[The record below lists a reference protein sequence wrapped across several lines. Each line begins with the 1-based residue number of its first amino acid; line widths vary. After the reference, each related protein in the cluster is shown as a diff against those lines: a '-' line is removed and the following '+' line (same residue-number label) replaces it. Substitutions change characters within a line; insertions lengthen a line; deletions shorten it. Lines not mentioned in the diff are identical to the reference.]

1 MMINYPLKDLVLNID
16 KNISYNDFDNV
27 INDINDL
34 LFDTDWIAEYDI
46 HSILYKRFLTFRN
59 KINTDKRYDFNISS
73 LQYDNSYIDIN
84 NDGFLFSLNNNPISL
99 NGVRIFVYNNINT
112 DFELLLS
119 ILKKCLKNANMN
131 IDYYNKNINDTYNSL
146 IGFQKGLDGNYNW
159 VL

>member
-1 MMINYPLKDLVLNID
+1 MINYPLKDLVLNID
-16 KNISYNDFDNV
+16 KNISYNDFNDV
-27 INDINDL
+27 LYDINDL
-34 LFDTDWIAEYDI
+34 LSNTDWIAEYDK
-46 HSILYKRFLTFRN
+46 HSILYKRFITFRN

-73 LQYDNSYIDIN
+73 LQYDNSYVDIN
-84 NDGFLFSLNNNPISL
+84 NDGFLFSLNNNAISL

>member
-1 MMINYPLKDLVLNID
+1 MINYPLKDLVLNID

-34 LFDTDWIAEYDI
+34 LSNTDWIAEYDI
-46 HSILYKRFLTFRN
+46 HSILYKRFITFRN

-73 LQYDNSYIDIN
+73 LQYDNSYVDIN
-84 NDGFLFSLNNNPISL
+84 NDCFLFSLNNNPISL

>member
-1 MMINYPLKDLVLNID
+1 MINYPLKDLVLNID
-16 KNISYNDFDNV
+16 KNISYNDFNDV
-27 INDINDL
+27 LYDINDL
-34 LFDTDWIAEYDI
+34 LSNTDWIAEYDI
-46 HSILYKRFLTFRN
+46 HSILYKRFITFRN
-59 KINTDKRYDFNISS
+59 RINTDKRYDFNISS
-73 LQYDNSYIDIN
+73 LQYDNSYVDIN
-84 NDGFLFSLNNNPISL
+84 NDASLFSLNNNPISL
-99 NGVRIFVYNNINT
+99 NGVPIFVYNNINT

>member
-1 MMINYPLKDLVLNID
+1 MINYPLKDLVLNID
-16 KNISYNDFDNV
+16 KNISYNDFNDV
-27 INDINDL
+27 LYDINDL
-34 LFDTDWIAEYDI
+34 LSNTDWIAEYDI

-73 LQYDNSYIDIN
+73 LQYDNSYVDIN
-84 NDGFLFSLNNNPISL
+84 NDSFLFSLNNNPISL

>member
-1 MMINYPLKDLVLNID
+1 MINYPLKDLVLNID

-27 INDINDL
+27 INDINDSL
-34 LFDTDWIAEYDI
+34 IDTGWFAEYDN
-46 HSILYKRFLTFRN
+46 HSILYRRFITFRN

-73 LQYDNSYIDIN
+73 LQYDNTYIDIN
-84 NDGFLFSLNNNPISL
+84 NDGSLFSLNNNPISFK
-99 NGVRIFVYNNINT
+99 GVRIFVFNNINT

-119 ILKKCLKNANMN
+119 VLKKCLKNANMN
-131 IDYYNKNINDTYNSL
+131 IDYYNKNSDDTYKSL